1 MTIRRALFGFGLAA
15 IFGISVFLALA
26 WNATTITETDRQGAD
41 RRAEIV
47 RQRYPGRESL
57 LTLSSD
63 GAFERRDPAPAARPG
78 AVTHLFVLAYGVREQ
93 RLVEVDIPFWF
104 YKMKAP
110 AAGFALNL
118 TGIANLT
125 TFDLDDLGVTAAD
138 LERFGPG
145 LVVDVDG
152 PDGERL
158 LIWTE

>member
-15 IFGISVFLALA
+15 IFGISVFLVLA

-47 RQRYPGRESL
+47 RQGDPGRESL
-57 LTLSSD
+57 LMLSSD
-63 GAFERRDPAPAARPG
+63 GAFVRRDPAPAARPG
-78 AVTHLFVLAYGVREQ
+78 TVTHLYVLAYGAKEQ

-104 YKMKAP
+104 FKMKAP
-110 AAGFALNL
+110 AAQFALNL

-125 TFDLDDLGVTAAD
+125 SVNLDDLGVTAAD
-138 LERFGPG
+138 LERHGPG
-145 LVVDVDG
+145 LVVDVEG

-158 LIWTE
+158 LIWTG

>member
-1 MTIRRALFGFGLAA
+1 
-15 IFGISVFLALA
+15 
-26 WNATTITETDRQGAD
+26 
-41 RRAEIV
+41 
-47 RQRYPGRESL
+47 
-57 LTLSSD
+57 
-63 GAFERRDPAPAARPG
+63 
-78 AVTHLFVLAYGVREQ
+78 VLAYGVREQ